1 MATTASARPY
11 TGADVPQGPAE
22 VWIKTAL
29 PATGAGLVL
38 HTDGSVDATLNTTAV
53 FLGKLKGG
61 AKWSYKPSFFEA
73 VSDESAAPFRRLLD
87 SEELTISGEWMEMQ
101 SAVKLQAMMVGATTA
116 AITGPPATSLIT
128 LGGLTTVAT
137 FTAALVW
144 TQPDAV
150 TKFISVQLYK
160 TTNTA
165 GVEANISK
173 REVTSSAFEF
183 KALTVD
189 TRPVGDRLGAVNIY
203 T

>member
-1 MATTASARPY
+1 MATTATARPY
-11 TGADVPQGPAE
+11 AGTDVPQGPAE

-29 PATGAGLVL
+29 PATGSGLVL
-38 HTDGSVDATLNTTAV
+38 HTDGSVDATINTTAV
-53 FLGKLKGG
+53 FLGKLKSG

-73 VSDESAAPFRRLLD
+73 ISDESASPFRRLLD
-87 SEELTISGEWMEMQ
+87 AEELTISGEWMELQ
-101 SAVKLQAMMVGATTA
+101 SAVKLQAMMVGALTA
-116 AITGPPATSLIT
+116 AIAGPPATTLIQI
-128 LGGLTTVAT
+128 GGGTVVPT

-150 TKFISVQLYK
+150 TKFISVILYK
-160 TTNTA
+160 TMNTA

-183 KALTVD
+183 KALSVD
-189 TRPVGDRLGAVNIY
+189 TRPVQDRLGQINVY